1 MTFKFI
7 FLIIK
12 IQLEERTGKMQ
23 QEIKELQGQLITLL
37 DEENALTQSEQFK
50 AFMARKKALDTQM
63 SQIKEELKM
72 LMPKY
77 GVKKLLSPEE
87 YGVKA
92 GEKWSITC
100 SIRETVR
107 VTDPNNI
114 PDEYTRL
121 EKVEEDFVVV
131 DDELYRRV
139 PDATKF
145 KTHAQTGLVDKEL
158 PGIKVQE
165 SVAIS
170 FKVDGKTVKV
180 D

>member
-1 MTFKFI
+1 
-7 FLIIK
+7 
-12 IQLEERTGKMQ
+12 MQ
-23 QEIKELQGQLITLL
+23 EEIKQLRRQLVSLL
-37 DEENALTQSEQFK
+37 DEESALTQSEQFK
-50 AFMARKKALDTQM
+50 AFMTRKKAIDTQI
-63 SQIKEELKM
+63 SQIKNQLKIE
-72 LMPKY
+72 MPKY

-87 YGVKA
+87 EGFKA
-92 GEKWSITC
+92 GDKWSITC
-100 SIRETVR
+100 SISNSVR

-114 PDEYTRL
+114 PEEYTRL
-121 EKVEEDFVVV
+121 EKVEEEVVVV

-139 PDATKF
+139 PDTVKF
-145 KTHAQTGLVDKEL
+145 KTHVDSGLVDKEL

>member
-1 MTFKFI
+1 
-7 FLIIK
+7 
-12 IQLEERTGKMQ
+12 MQ
-23 QEIKELQGQLITLL
+23 EEIKQLQRQLVGLL

-50 AFMARKKALDTQM
+50 AFMTRKKAIDTQI
-63 SQIKEELKM
+63 SQIKEQLKIE
-72 LMPKY
+72 MPKY

-87 YGVKA
+87 EGFKA
-92 GEKWSITC
+92 GDKWSITC
-100 SIRETVR
+100 SIRNSVR

-121 EKVEEDFVVV
+121 EKVEEEFVVVDDEYTRLEKVEEEFVVV

-139 PDATKF
+139 PDTAKF
-145 KTHAQTGLVDKEL
+145 KTHVDSGLVDKEL

>member
-1 MTFKFI
+1 
-7 FLIIK
+7 
-12 IQLEERTGKMQ
+12 MQ

-77 GVKKLLSPEE
+77 DVKKLLSPEE
-87 YGVKA
+87 DGVKA

-107 VTDPNNI
+107 VTDPNNV

-121 EKVEEDFVVV
+121 EKVV
-131 DDELYRRV
+131 
-139 PDATKF
+139 
-145 KTHAQTGLVDKEL
+145 
-158 PGIKVQE
+158 
-165 SVAIS
+165 
-170 FKVDGKTVKV
+170 
-180 D
+180 

>member
-1 MTFKFI
+1 
-7 FLIIK
+7 
-12 IQLEERTGKMQ
+12 
-23 QEIKELQGQLITLL
+23 
-37 DEENALTQSEQFK
+37 
-50 AFMARKKALDTQM
+50 M
-63 SQIKEELKM
+63 SQIKEELKT

-77 GVKKLLSPEE
+77 GVKKLLSPKEDSI
-87 YGVKA
+87 KA

-100 SIRETVR
+100 STRNTVR

-121 EKVEEDFVVV
+121 EKVEEDFIVV

-139 PDATKF
+139 PDTAKF
-145 KTHAQTGLVDKEL
+145 KTHVDTGLVNKEL